1 MIGEY
6 IYVIEILIMIGD
18 GYDPPKATEILWTDD
33 ESLIKI
39 FLSQH
44 NINLNLVHVV
54 PYPRIEM
61 DQLAGTIDISNES
74 DKLGAFYFKSVKDN
88 KVHKVISTSG
98 YLSRIIDELANDM
111 VESMTFGELIT
122 REDVEFSVSLQRLVE
137 QLPYAAVYDWAYIDD
152 NIDPYGTDE
161 YDDGVFPK
169 MVDSNLGLTYDPL
182 HHDSFDASNYDT
194 PQPITLEGY
203 VHYFTRMLMI

>member
-6 IYVIEILIMIGD
+6 IYVIEILVMIGD
-18 GYDPPKATEILWTDD
+18 GYDSPKATEIVWTDD

-39 FLSQH
+39 FLLQH

-61 DQLAGTIDISNES
+61 DQLTGTVDISHES
-74 DKLGAFYFKSVKDN
+74 DKLEEFYFKSVKDN

-98 YLSRIIDELANDM
+98 YLSKIIDALANDM
-111 VESMTFGELIT
+111 TESMTFGELIT

-137 QLPYAAVYDWAYIDD
+137 QLPYAAVYDWSYIDD

-161 YDDGVFPK
+161 YDDNTFTNS
-169 MVDSNLGLTYDPL
+169 DLGLTYDPL
-182 HHDSFDASNYDT
+182 HSDSYDASKYDT

-203 VHYFTRMLMI
+203 VHYFTKMFMI